1 MIARGPLGGRG
12 SKEINS
18 PREDFHMI
26 GEYVSV
32 ITVIQAWEQIK
43 KADLIKG
50 TTKAILGKDGC
61 IVMMRNKSRG
71 LQLS

>member
-1 MIARGPLGGRG
+1 MVLQGEG
-12 SKEINS
+12 SKESNS

-43 KADLIKG
+43 KANLIKG
-50 TTKAILGKDGC
+50 TRNGVGKDGC
-61 IVMMRNKSRG
+61 IVMMRNKS
-71 LQLS
+71 